1 MGDIGLY
8 NSFLD
13 ASGFKHSC
21 KQIPPPP
28 SLSHQKFNSHLEGF
42 RQNTVLKL
50 DDSNTFLLTV
60 FFIYTLHYIHSVQKG
75 TIKLSLEGEGKEIV
89 VKALAWESGIRLRI
103 GEPSGSLGR
112 GKGGGA

>member
-13 ASGFKHSC
+13 ASGFKKPTSGLN
-21 KQIPPPP
+21 IAVNRYPPPP
-28 SLSHQKFNSHLEGF
+28 SLSHQKFNSHLEGSG
-42 RQNTVLKL
+42 QNTVLKL

-89 VKALAWESGIRLRI
+89 SKH
-103 GEPSGSLGR
+103 
-112 GKGGGA
+112 